1 MEHPAY
7 QAAVETALRDNAG
20 EFRRYADPRTNDYG
34 NLINDGGHTVP
45 GRSNNCLDCSLSALS
60 SFRGDPTVSAPRYP
74 DLLPNGGVDTRSGER
89 SGLQRAYDWLG
100 DPVAPVSPGLPMA
113 DRFAELH
120 QRISDMGPVVQR
132 WWSTSG
138 TREISEPVSRCMTL
152 TVGRSSKALMRQLWF
167 IRTVHQGRFGG
178 IRKCGPCPIS
188 HRRR

>member
-1 MEHPAY
+1 MPTRGRTTTATSSTTADTPFLDVRTTASIAHCRRSPRSGAIRRYLRRGIQTCCPMAGSTPEVAS
-7 QAAVETALRDNAG
+7 AAVCSAHTTGWAIRS
-20 EFRRYADPRTNDYG
+20 RRCR
-34 NLINDGGHTVP
+34 
-45 GRSNNCLDCSLSALS
+45 
-60 SFRGDPTVSAPRYP
+60 RGFPWQT
-74 DLLPNGGVDTRSGER
+74 DLLSCI
-89 SGLQRAYDWLG
+89 SA
-100 DPVAPVSPGLPMA
+100 SPTW
-113 DRFAELH
+113 DR
-120 QRISDMGPVVQR
+120 VVQR